1 MVEGVTADSPGTQT
15 PVSVEEVMTV
25 LQRCYDP
32 CCKERQVSVVDM
44 GLVEQ
49 VRVSGGQVDID
60 IILTTGWCPFSLHLL
75 HMMEEEVRGIQGV
88 EGVNVQI
95 TWNTPWSPD
104 RLSATARERLQLPLE
119 QLLPLRE
126 ARLARDQRLRES
138 DR

>member
-1 MVEGVTADSPGTQT
+1 MVEGMTADPQVTQH
-15 PVSVEEVMTV
+15 PVSVDEVMAV

-44 GLVEQ
+44 GLIEQ
-49 VRVSGGQVDID
+49 VRVSDRQVDID

-75 HMMEEEVRGIQGV
+75 QMMEEEVGRLQGV
-88 EGVNVQI
+88 EAVNVQI
-95 TWNTPWSPD
+95 TWNTPWSPE
-104 RLSATARERLQLPLE
+104 RLSATARERLRLPLE

-126 ARLARDQRLRES
+126 ARLAREQRLRES

>member
-1 MVEGVTADSPGTQT
+1 MVEGMTADSQAAQH
-15 PVSVEEVMTV
+15 PVSVDEVMAV

-44 GLVEQ
+44 GLIEQ
-49 VRVSGGQVDID
+49 VRVSDRQVDID

-75 HMMEEEVRGIQGV
+75 QMMEEEVGRLQGV
-88 EGVNVQI
+88 EAVNVQI
-95 TWNTPWSPD
+95 TWNTPWSPE
-104 RLSATARERLQLPLE
+104 RLSATARERLRLPLE

-126 ARLARDQRLRES
+126 ARLVREQRLRES

>member
-1 MVEGVTADSPGTQT
+1 MVEGVTTDSPGTQT

-25 LQRCYDP
+25 LQHCYDP

-49 VRVSGGQVDID
+49 VRISGGQVDID

-75 HMMEEEVRGIQGV
+75 QMMEEEVKGIQGV
-88 EGVNVQI
+88 EAVNVQI

-104 RLSATARERLQLPLE
+104 RLSATARERLRLPLE

>member
-1 MVEGVTADSPGTQT
+1 MVEGMTADPRAAQHS
-15 PVSVEEVMTV
+15 VSVDEVMAV

-44 GLVEQ
+44 GLIEQ
-49 VRVSGGQVDID
+49 VRVSGRQVDID

-75 HMMEEEVRGIQGV
+75 QMMEEEVGHLQGV
-88 EGVNVQI
+88 EAVNVQI
-95 TWNTPWSPD
+95 TWNTPWSPE
-104 RLSATARERLQLPLE
+104 RLSATARERLRLPLE

-126 ARLARDQRLRES
+126 ARLAREQRLPES

>member
-1 MVEGVTADSPGTQT
+1 MVEAVTADSSTTQV
-15 PVSVEEVMTV
+15 PVSVDDVMTV

-44 GLVEQ
+44 GLIEQ
-49 VRVSGGQVDID
+49 VRVSGRRVDID

-75 HMMEEEVRGIQGV
+75 QMMEEEVQSIQGV
-88 EGVNVQI
+88 EAVNVQI
-95 TWNTPWSPD
+95 TWNTPWSPE
-104 RLSATARERLQLPLE
+104 RLSATARERLRLPLE

-126 ARLARDQRLRES
+126 ARLAREQHVRES